1 MNPYYTH
8 ESEVGSVYDVA
19 SYSRFKP
26 IATALAALAFAF
38 FSGLGAVYFWNP
50 DLIDPN
56 PSEIWVEAHQD
67 AKDLMTDHPIGT
79 KVGVGLSALF
89 SALCLAMSLSC
100 ICNSISGNYH
110 IRVGEGGVS
119 LRVPDALWGVLEKDI
134 PWSEISELRV
144 IQEKRLG
151 ALSRSAGNL
160 GGEIELHLYD
170 GTTHDI
176 RLDHFKQDAWLI
188 HQRIQEMK
196 EVRPS
201 DLSEDDANWQVDND
215 QQFTLQDVR

>member
-1 MNPYYTH
+1 MLAQTVDLSSVSSFAAGSARMNPYYTH

-134 PWSEISELRV
+134 PWSEISALRV

-151 ALSRSAGNL
+151 ALSRCAGNL
-160 GGEIELHLYD
+160 GGEIEKLHGGQRVGSLGHVSD
-170 GTTHDI
+170 ASCCPI
-176 RLDHFKQDAWLI
+176 RG
-188 HQRIQEMK
+188 
-196 EVRPS
+196 
-201 DLSEDDANWQVDND
+201 
-215 QQFTLQDVR
+215 